1 MIVLGPL
8 PPPHGLL
15 LIDGPARAALTSFSG
30 SLLKFLL
37 GILCLVA
44 TAF

>member
-8 PPPHGLL
+8 PRPHGLL
-15 LIDGPARAALTSFSG
+15 LIDSPTRAALTYFSG

-37 GILCLVA
+37 DPGGG
-44 TAF
+44 